1 MQSVILQ
8 NIFGDMVGVND
19 TDYRTSAVYM
29 VETKLN
35 SVEAGHIVLSP
46 NLSARWRT
54 NVNFLYIA
62 TFFAFVIGVG
72 FASIGLWLILP
83 FTGIEIFA
91 LVSLVYY
98 VAHKCHRIEVIHFD
112 SQKIC
117 VERGYR
123 APESSWSSD
132 TFWTRLVVG
141 EQTNPRYPIRLF
153 LRGRQEQIEIG
164 AFLNNDDKQKL
175 LKELRQFVHVA

>member
-1 MQSVILQ
+1 MI
-8 NIFGDMVGVND
+8 
-19 TDYRTSAVYM
+19 
-29 VETKLN
+29 ETRLK
-35 SVEAGHIVLSP
+35 SVEEGHIILSP

-62 TFFAFVIGVG
+62 TFFALVIGTG

-83 FTGIEIFA
+83 FTGLEILA
-91 LVSLVYY
+91 LVTLIYY

-112 SQKIC
+112 RERVC

-123 APESSWSSD
+123 SPKSSWSCE
-132 TFWTRLVVG
+132 TFWTRLVIG
-141 EQTNPRYPIRLF
+141 KQSYPQYPLRLF
-153 LRGRQEQIEIG
+153 LRGRDEQIEIG

-175 LKELRQFVHVA
+175 VNELRQFIHVL